1 MPKHNGVVNGSSV
14 LRRAIAILM
23 LIALAPVAHAALAC
37 AGWSGSPAERMA
49 CCDREGAGCDSLFA
63 DSCCADGEQRQNI
76 ETPAALITVADS
88 AGSAP
93 APVLTTGHTALPAEP
108 HLHDQQ
114 TATYL
119 LDSVFRI

>member
-1 MPKHNGVVNGSSV
+1 MSCFWF

-23 LIALAPVAHAALAC
+23 LVATAPVGHAAAVC
-37 AGWSGSPAERMA
+37 RGWSSSPAERMA
-49 CCDREGAGCDSLFA
+49 CCNHEASNCGAVSA
-63 DSCCADGEQRQNI
+63 DSCCAEGEQRQNI
-76 ETPAALITVADS
+76 ETTAALVTVADS
-88 AGSAP
+88 AASEP
-93 APVLTTGHTALPAEP
+93 APLSTRRQTILPDEP